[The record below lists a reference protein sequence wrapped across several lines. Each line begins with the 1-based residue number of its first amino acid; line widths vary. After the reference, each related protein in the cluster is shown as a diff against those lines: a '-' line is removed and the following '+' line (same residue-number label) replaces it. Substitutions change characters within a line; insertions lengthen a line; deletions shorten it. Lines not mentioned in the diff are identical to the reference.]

1 MVRLLDSEMQSFSQL
16 GNEQNN
22 IDSYIKNRTFTEI
35 MLGMRMHVEKYFS
48 DPNSR
53 HDPKIFK
60 KSSNYLFKKFPERWK
75 LNPVFEEA
83 MKKEV
88 LESQQ
93 IPWEAKNIHWSH
105 WTLATSSDA
114 LWSQLQRVME
124 AKNKGLLDEQEDQA
138 VDEMET
144 TTATVGD
151 SRRSSRQR
159 KRPSASK
166 AELNLNEISG
176 SSRDVTKAPI
186 YSETLPKGFYEN
198 WAPLTDSQ
206 TENLRTL
213 VGKLIGP
220 NADAG

>member
-1 MVRLLDSEMQSFSQL
+1 
-16 GNEQNN
+16 
-22 IDSYIKNRTFTEI
+22 
-35 MLGMRMHVEKYFS
+35 
-48 DPNSR
+48 
-53 HDPKIFK
+53 
-60 KSSNYLFKKFPERWK
+60 
-75 LNPVFEEA
+75 

-88 LESQQ
+88 LDSQQ
-93 IPWEAKNIHWSH
+93 IPWDTRDIHWSH
-105 WTLATSSDA
+105 WILATSSDA
-114 LWSQLQRVME
+114 LWSQFQRVME
-124 AKNKGLLDEQEDQA
+124 AKNKGLLDEQEDQT

-186 YSETLPKGFYEN
+186 YSETLPKGFYDN

-206 TENLRTL
+206 TENLIPLVDKLIDRTL
-213 VGKLIGP
+213 TLDELKAQISYLKGLDFIQESLLYLAEEAHDFHASNTALKTESPAFKKL
-220 NADAG
+220 